1 MNDES
6 EQRDPIEERALL
18 FEDMAKQIRLNKDY
32 KFGGAFLLVPPGE
45 GEPFSSLMLRQEEA
59 PIFWSTIKTLVQ
71 VAEETMGRPQAG
83 FGGRR

>member
-1 MNDES
+1 MSDE
-6 EQRDPIEERALL
+6 QPPDPVEERAKM
-18 FEDMAKQIRLNKDY
+18 FEDMAAQIRLNRDY
-32 KFGGAFLLVPPGE
+32 KFGGAFLLVPPGD

-71 VAEETMGRPQAG
+71 VAEEMMGKPQSG